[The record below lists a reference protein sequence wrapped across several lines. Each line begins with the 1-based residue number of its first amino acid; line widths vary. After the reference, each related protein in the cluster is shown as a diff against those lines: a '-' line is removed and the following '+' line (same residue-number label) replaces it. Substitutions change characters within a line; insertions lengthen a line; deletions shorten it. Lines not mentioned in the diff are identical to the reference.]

1 MSYLIKTFVLILT
14 FTYLLGC
21 SPITPVLMVEAG
33 NHKLLLH
40 KKEIRLR
47 AAAALAEEPDLLSY
61 SLKHISEN
69 TSEQA
74 INTYLIGYGKEN
86 FSQDIK
92 SVGMYQIALIY
103 MSRLNHERDDEKAKL
118 YFQRHLI
125 EFPYSI
131 LQDRIFDRLEILQ
144 ERKKDTVRLSPKK
157 ILAQYDTAELMNKPI
172 LTFDEDLTPI
182 SQRAI
187 VEDRMEDAN
196 SLYGIVYD
204 NPGSTDSIRAK
215 SLYQLG
221 LIYMSP
227 HNKDANLQKSIR
239 FFRKIIEE
247 FPDSATAKKAQRKI
261 TQRLNRNQQAN
272 E

>member
-1 MSYLIKTFVLILT
+1 M
-14 FTYLLGC
+14 
-21 SPITPVLMVEAG
+21 TPVLMVEAG

-40 KKEIRLR
+40 KQEIRLR

-69 TSEQA
+69 TSQEA
-74 INTYLIGYGKEN
+74 IDTYLLGYGKDN

-92 SVGMYQIALIY
+92 SVGVYQIALIY
-103 MSRLNHERDDEKAKL
+103 MSRLNEERDDEKAKL
-118 YFQRHLI
+118 YLQRHLI

-144 ERKKDTVRLSPKK
+144 ERKKETVRLSPKK
-157 ILAQYDTAELMNKPI
+157 ILAQYDTTELMNKPI
-172 LTFDEDLTPI
+172 ITFDPDLTPI

-187 VEDRMEDAN
+187 VQNRMEDAN

-204 NPGSTDSIRAK
+204 NPGSTDKIRAK

-227 HNKDANLQKSIR
+227 HNKEANLQKSIR

-247 FPDSATAKKAQRKI
+247 FPDSPIARKAEHKI
-261 TQRLNRNQQAN
+261 TLGLNRRPKSV